1 MNTMETERFKAGLVP
16 IIGRPNVG
24 KSTLINSLTGS
35 KLSIVTPKAQTTR
48 RRILG
53 VVNGENYQ
61 IVFADTPGVIDP
73 AYELHNRMMKQVK
86 KALSDA
92 DVILLMTEPKDNIEL
107 WNENPLNKYVK
118 LMQETKMPVVVMV
131 NKTDTIS
138 ADRVEALRAQWDQWL
153 KERFTEGTVVTGS
166 ALTGEG
172 LNKLI
177 DAIVNFLPYSHPL
190 FPPDQI
196 TDITE
201 RLWVAEIIRE
211 KIFLQYRQEV
221 PYSTEVIVTDWQ
233 DKEHIVVIKAEIIV
247 ERDSQKK
254 ILIGKGGSAIK
265 KIGIQAREEIEQML
279 GKKVYLELFVKV
291 RRDWRERND
300 YLKYLGYE

>member
-1 MNTMETERFKAGLVP
+1 MMNDETKFKAGLVP

-53 VVNGENYQ
+53 VVNRDNYQ

-73 AYELHNRMMKQVK
+73 AYELHNRMMKQVR

-92 DVILLMTEPKDNIEL
+92 DVILFMTEPKDSISVWE
-107 WNENPLNKYVK
+107 EKPLKTYVD
-118 LMQETKMPVVVMV
+118 LMQETGMPVVLMI
-131 NKTDTIS
+131 NKIDT
-138 ADRVEALRAQWDQWL
+138 ATRDQVETLRLQWEQWL
-153 KERFTEGTVVTGS
+153 NSRFAEGRVVTGS

-172 LNKLI
+172 LDQLL
-177 DAIVNFLPYSHPL
+177 DAIIDFLPYSHPL

-211 KIFLQYRQEV
+211 KIFLHYRQEV

-233 DKEHIVVIKAEIIV
+233 AKEHITVIKAEIIV

-265 KIGIQAREEIEQML
+265 KIGIEARREIEQML

-291 RRDWRERND
+291 KRDWRERND

>member
-24 KSTLINSLTGS
+24 KLTLINSLTGS

-86 KALSDA
+86 RALSDA

>member
-1 MNTMETERFKAGLVP
+1 MMESKDKFKAGLVP

-53 VVNGENYQ
+53 VVNGNNYQ

-86 KALSDA
+86 KVLSDA
-92 DVILLMTEPKDNIEL
+92 DVILFMTEPKDSMTVWEVGT
-107 WNENPLNKYVK
+107 LNAYID
-118 LMQETKMPVVVMV
+118 LMRGLGIPVVLMV
-131 NKTDTIS
+131 NKIDTTTK
-138 ADRVEALRAQWDQWL
+138 DQVEALYWQWEQWL
-153 KERFTEGTVVTGS
+153 KSKFSESKVITGS

-172 LNKLI
+172 LDQLL
-177 DAIVNFLPYSHPL
+177 DAIVGFLPYSHPL

-201 RLWVAEIIRE
+201 RLWVAEVIRE
-211 KIFLQYRQEV
+211 KIFLHYRQEV

-233 DKEHIVVIKAEIIV
+233 DKDHITVIKAEIIV

-265 KIGIQAREEIEQML
+265 KIGIEARKEIEEML

>member
-86 KALSDA
+86 RALSDA

-172 LNKLI
+172 LDKLI